1 MYKYKII
8 NGVIIVIAVVILVVA
23 LNAINNENELILL
36 QIQETELNLKLLE
49 KKMATK

>member
-1 MYKYKII
+1 MKYKVI
-8 NGVIIVIAVVILVVA
+8 NGVIITIAVVILVVA

-49 KKMATK
+49 KKMTTK